1 MWRETAPKMVEMY
14 ENQLNEI
21 IEANISKNIVVEDMS
36 QWEPIDSE
44 WRKRSVINGCLWPES
59 KGYDPFKHQY
69 ESWNTLLK
77 DGRSDRGKS
86 MVVTTGTGSGKTEC
100 FMIPLIHDLAFGQD
114 KDREQGVEA
123 IFLYPLNALMENQ
136 KDRISEYIG
145 YSQNGGGRNVTF
157 AVYNG
162 TTPETNADGDRLK
175 KYEVGDRTTI
185 RREKP
190 NILLTNPSML
200 EYMLLREKDSVL
212 FSKSLK
218 WIVIDETHTF
228 KGSAGAEL
236 ALLLRRVLD
245 ACGKK
250 PNEIRFATSSATIG
264 NSDDAL
270 KQFITDITGQS
281 DVEIIKGV
289 RTTPKVLGQKEANLL
304 HSKNFVLLDEL
315 IPGGVIEEKLEKIN
329 SWADDGL
336 KVRLHY
342 YIKSL
347 NQGLYVDLEGGTTP
361 DGKFK
366 LLTKIPLSDDGN
378 ASSSVLNAH
387 YCTKCGAVLGRG
399 VVEDDGTIH
408 RDIRQ
413 LAQLDSDSFAEYE
426 DDDSD
431 NTDASVVVEET
442 NKLYVGVATAAC
454 LGLCVNIENG
464 KLHEQREG
472 KYTLS
477 KVSLKKDGAEEECPC
492 CGAKGAGGQ
501 SPIRSFHM
509 SSDFLGRLIAPML
522 LQQSTEHK
530 NAAADPNLP
539 SEGRKFITF
548 VDSRQSAAHNTL
560 MQNLETEDVWV
571 TSVLY
576 RELFKRLPLTQ
587 TQKDALQAE
596 ALLALKNGDNKRA
609 SELLNLINANDDGK
623 HYITWQEAIDA
634 LLRDSNCESMFLAF
648 AVKEDE
654 DYQVSL
660 NKYALSALYRVMYK
674 RPGGGKNSPENWGLI
689 VTDYPQLR
697 EKINATDLPAA
708 VVDFNELLDV
718 DSRLTR
724 EDWYNY
730 IKFYID
736 YYIRTNEKMYFKLYV
751 GGDRPENTGWRD
763 VDIKSIRSYRTEDQ
777 SRRPIET
784 PRLGDNR
791 WTLLL
796 CRLLGKNA
804 VKELT
809 PREQSVIQSVI
820 NTMEEI
826 LGDGNNGCGIISTS
840 ESISWR
846 WNNGERTFE
855 EWKADKGDNDQE
867 LKYMNLSRISFKLYD
882 QNLWFDPIVRIPL
895 DITFKGYSPYKN
907 CDTNRYDV
915 RCEELTWSHFDCEYD
930 GDVREWF
937 EQNRSRILH
946 KWTGKLERIL
956 DYIRSKKNTI
966 YIQAEHTAQVPR
978 SVIEKKTQ
986 NFIDG
991 KLNIMACSTTMEMGV
1006 DIGDLDL
1013 VVMNN
1018 VPPYPA
1024 NYKQRAG
1031 RAGRAKQNKSAC
1043 ITFCGSDAIGTAVM
1057 TNPMGE
1063 IINRE
1068 VLPPKVDLLKAAR
1081 QMVQRHINSLLL
1093 REFVMH
1099 YGGLAIG
1106 CEGEDDRGSR
1116 ICDFFSAYV
1125 RNSVRNTNNRDRSTY
1140 GCVEL
1145 AGQREFPGSYQS
1157 IVTADV
1163 HNDSIFRRFCA
1174 FLDWLQST
1182 TLDDALSQRFNR
1194 TAIIAAVTGLKRG
1207 TIVERESES
1216 SLIDGTKRAIISI
1229 AEDINTELEA
1239 IKSVWN
1245 DHLHLRNNHPWNK
1258 GIKYYWN
1265 FVDILGANL
1274 MNYLS
1279 NHQFTPNANMP
1290 IGIIELLIDE
1300 SNSVW
1305 KKTENPTRDLRTAL
1319 SEYTP
1324 GKRISSNG
1332 RVYLI
1337 GGIRR
1342 NKTRPIQDIRKCN
1355 NGHTWTTGYKCPY
1368 CNEDPVEWA
1377 NFGYKMGLIT
1387 PTGYYV
1393 SDVSRKTRKEFTP
1406 TNIGVQLIGA
1416 GDWRENDSHKLI
1428 MWRTNE
1434 DETNSQ
1440 ILYFD
1445 MGQHGYGYL
1454 ICGECGYA
1462 VPAPRKF
1469 DRNRDE
1475 DEIIRLMYY
1484 EKTDRD
1490 SGNTQWVHNFRGE
1503 CKAEGDDLL
1512 GNIWANIVLGGTIQ
1526 TDYCE
1531 LALFD
1536 PKILPLTQMQATEQT
1551 RKIGN
1556 TLGILLCSGLA
1567 KRLGCDRGELDFVT
1581 RDQNGKLS
1589 ICIFDVAKGGSGRSK
1604 QLPQI
1609 VLNLLDEAREKLNG
1623 LTSIDQI
1630 LDRESMRYI
1639 DFVDV
1644 KATKEWLDEEFRH
1657 RVIKPDGI
1665 PAEAQ
1670 LSSYYDI
1677 ENDVIDNRTS
1687 GEVEI
1692 YVDGSNIDMW
1702 NYRAQYDADWKSS
1715 RGEISRTGSNH
1726 HKLIVLNG
1734 KDIVAVEHKH
1744 LLTQMRDWAVLYRAP
1759 WQDNKM
1765 IPIARVNDRLY
1776 VTSNSNYARLDEN
1789 WGGADVWV
1797 LPSAKYPIDFSEWT
1811 PIDDSDIS
1819 DGPIEIRDGIAMC
1832 SDALYDTLL
1841 KYSNNDGECIKRFV
1855 EVARGTRL
1863 EIEYTDKY
1871 LTSQLG
1877 MNILGQFI
1885 SRIISE
1891 VGCGDNY
1898 SIVVTVL
1905 TDRSRDDMTVTVD
1918 DVNRKLWSHI
1928 VSYDKKSYLSSLLAK
1943 RFGGNFCVQ
1952 GICRHENMPHYRRL
1966 KVSSSNGAV
1975 LYIMPDGGLEF
1986 GWKFDKYESR
1996 NNDIKVSNCDM
2007 NTKVWVYADATGGIL
2022 YHTAL
2027 KLSKK

>member
-1 MWRETAPKMVEMY
+1 MWKETAPKMVEMY
-14 ENQLNEI
+14 EEQLNEI

-44 WRKRSVINGCLWPES
+44 WRHRNVINGCLWPVS
-59 KGYDPFKHQY
+59 KGFNPFKHQY
-69 ESWNTLLK
+69 ECWNTLLK
-77 DGRSDRGKS
+77 NGRSEGGKS
-86 MVVTTGTGSGKTEC
+86 IVVTTGTGSGKTEC

-114 KDREQGVEA
+114 RNREQGVEA

-145 YSQNGGGRNVTF
+145 YSQDGRGRGVTF

-162 TTPETNADGDRLK
+162 ATPETDEAVVGLK

-185 RREKP
+185 RSKKP

-200 EYMLLREKDSVL
+200 EYMLLRGKDSVL

-236 ALLLRRVLD
+236 ALLLRRVLN
-245 ACGKK
+245 ACGKT
-250 PNEIRFATSSATIG
+250 PDEIRFATSSATIG
-264 NSDDAL
+264 NSDDGL

-281 DVEIIKGV
+281 DVKIVKGA
-289 RTTPKVLGQKEANLL
+289 RTIPKVLGREEAELL
-304 HSKNFVLLDEL
+304 HSKNFVSLDEL
-315 IPGGVIEEKLEKIN
+315 IPSGSIEEKLMKVN

-347 NQGLYVDLEGGTTP
+347 NQGLYVDLQGDTTV
-361 DGKFK
+361 DSKFK
-366 LLTKIPLSDDGN
+366 LLTKIPLNNDGN

-387 YCTKCGAVLGRG
+387 YCAKCGAVLGRG

-408 RDIRQ
+408 RDVRQ
-413 LAQLDSDSFAEYE
+413 LAQLDSDSFTEYDE
-426 DDDSD
+426 DEDHD
-431 NTDASVVVEET
+431 NDGASVETEET
-442 NKLYVGVATAAC
+442 NKLYVGVATISC
-454 LGLCVNIENG
+454 SGTCVNIENG
-464 KLHEQREG
+464 KLQVEREG
-472 KYTLS
+472 KYTSS
-477 KVSLKKDGAEEECPC
+477 KVSRKRDGAEEECPC
-492 CGAKGAGGQ
+492 CGSKGAGAQ

-530 NAAADPNLP
+530 NAKCDANLP

-548 VDSRQSAAHNTL
+548 VDSRQGAAHNTL

-576 RELFKRLPLTQ
+576 REIFKKLPMTQEQIGALT
-587 TQKDALQAE
+587 AE
-596 ALLALKNGDNKRA
+596 VTLAMKNSDFARANK
-609 SELLNLINANDDGK
+609 LIMQLNANNEGN
-623 HYITWQEAIDA
+623 HYITWQEAIEA
-634 LLRDSNCESMFLAF
+634 LLRDTNCESMFLAF
-648 AVKEDE
+648 AAKEDV

-674 RPGGGKNSPENWGLI
+674 RPGRGKNSPENWGLI
-689 VTDYPQLR
+689 ATDYPQLR
-697 EKINATDLPAA
+697 EKIDAVELPGA
-708 VVDFNELLDV
+708 VEDFNELVGPDL
-718 DSRLTR
+718 RLCKK
-724 EDWYNY
+724 DWYNY

-751 GGDRPENTGWRD
+751 GGNRPENSGWRD

-777 SRRPIET
+777 SRRPIEK
-784 PRLGDNR
+784 PGLGDNR

-804 VKELT
+804 VKELST
-809 PREQSVIQSVI
+809 REKDIIGRIIDAMFDV
-820 NTMEEI
+820 
-826 LGDGNNGCGIISTS
+826 LGDGNDGCGIISTS
-840 ESISWR
+840 ESISWK
-846 WNNGERTFE
+846 WENGEKKF
-855 EWKADKGDNDQE
+855 DKWQEDEGDNNQK
-867 LKYMNLSRISFKLYD
+867 LKYMNLSCISFKLYD
-882 QNLWFDPIVRIPL
+882 QKLWFDPIVKIPL
-895 DITFKGYSPYKN
+895 DITFKGYSPYRN

-915 RCEELTWSHFDCEYD
+915 RCEELDWSHFDIEYD

-937 EQNRSRILH
+937 EQHRDSILH

-956 DYIRSKKNTI
+956 DYIRSKRNTI

-1031 RAGRAKQNKSAC
+1031 RAGRAQQNKSAC
-1043 ITFCGSDAIGTAVM
+1043 VTICGSDAIGAAVM
-1057 TNPMGE
+1057 ANPMGE

-1081 QMVQRHINSLLL
+1081 QLVQRHINSLLL
-1093 REFVMH
+1093 RAFVMY

-1106 CEGEDDRGSR
+1106 CDGEDDRGSR
-1116 ICDFFSAYV
+1116 ICDFFSGYV
-1125 RNSVRNTNNRDRSTY
+1125 RNSVRNTNNKKYY

-1145 AGQREFPGSYQS
+1145 AGQREFPGSYKS
-1157 IVTADV
+1157 IVKAGIHD
-1163 HNDSIFRRFCA
+1163 DSIYRKFCA
-1174 FLDWLQST
+1174 FLDWLQGT
-1182 TLDDALSQRFNR
+1182 TLDDDLSNKFNR
-1194 TAIIAAVTGLKRG
+1194 TAIIAAVAEIKRG
-1207 TIVERESES
+1207 TIVDRESER

-1229 AEDINTELEA
+1229 AKDIDIELGA
-1239 IKSVWN
+1239 IKDVW
-1245 DHLHLRNNHPWNK
+1245 DDQLHLKNNHPCAR
-1258 GIKYYWN
+1258 GVRLYWS

-1274 MNYLS
+1274 MSYLS

-1290 IGIIELLIDE
+1290 VGIIEMLVDDCK
-1300 SNSVW
+1300 SVW

-1324 GKRISSNG
+1324 GKRVSSNG
-1332 RVYLI
+1332 RTYLI

-1342 NKTRPIQDIRKCN
+1342 NRLRPIQYIKKCK
-1355 NGHTWTTGYKCPY
+1355 NGHTWTTGHICPKC
-1368 CNEDPVEWA
+1368 NGSSVEWV
-1377 NFGYKMGLIT
+1377 NFGYEMGLVT

-1393 SDVSRKTRKEFTP
+1393 SDMSRKTRKEFTP

-1416 GDWRENDSHKLI
+1416 GDWRENESHKLI
-1428 MWRTNE
+1428 TWRTNE

-1445 MGQHGYGYL
+1445 MGQYGYGYL
-1454 ICGECGYA
+1454 ICDECGYA
-1462 VPAPRKF
+1462 IPAPRKF

-1475 DEIIRLMYY
+1475 DEIAQLMYY
-1484 EKTDRD
+1484 EKIDRK
-1490 SGNTQWVHNFRGE
+1490 SGNAKWVHDYRFE
-1503 CKAEGDDLL
+1503 CKADMDSLI
-1512 GNIWANIVLGGTIQ
+1512 GNIRTNIVLGGTIQ

-1536 PKILPLTQMQATEQT
+1536 PKDMQLGQMQATEQT

-1556 TLGILLCSGLA
+1556 TLGVLLCSSLSR
-1567 KRLGCDRGELDFVT
+1567 RLGCDRGELDFVT

-1604 QLPQI
+1604 QLPQM
-1609 VLNLLDEAREKLNG
+1609 LLQLLDETRGKLG
-1623 LTSIDQI
+1623 DLTSVDQI
-1630 LDRESMRYI
+1630 LDRESMRYV
-1639 DFVDV
+1639 DFVDI
-1644 KATKEWLDEEFRH
+1644 KATKEWLEEEYRH
-1657 RVIKPDGI
+1657 RVKKPEGI
-1665 PAEAQ
+1665 PASAQ

-1677 ENDVIDNRTS
+1677 ENDVVSNRRS

-1692 YVDGSNIDMW
+1692 YVDGANIDMW
-1702 NYRAQYDADWKSS
+1702 NYRSQDGVDWKSS

-1726 HKLIVLNG
+1726 HKLVVLNG
-1734 KDIVAVEHKH
+1734 GDVVAVEHKH
-1744 LLTQMRDWAVLYRAP
+1744 LLNQMADWAVLCRAT
-1759 WQDNKM
+1759 WSDTKM
-1765 IPIARVNDRLY
+1765 IPIARVNGRLY
-1776 VTSNSNYARLDEN
+1776 VTSNINCARLDEN

-1797 LPSAKYPIDFSEWT
+1797 LPSDQYPINISKWN
-1811 PIDDSDIS
+1811 PNDDSDMS
-1819 DGPIEIRDGIAMC
+1819 DGPIEISDGIKMS
-1832 SDALYDTLL
+1832 SDALYDMLIEC
-1841 KYSNNDGECIKRFV
+1841 SNKNGECLKRFV
-1855 EVARGTRL
+1855 EVAHGAGL
-1863 EIEYTDKY
+1863 KFEYTDKY

-1877 MNILGQFI
+1877 MIITGQFI
-1885 SRIISE
+1885 SRMIAE
-1891 VGCGDNY
+1891 VGCGDDY
-1898 SIVVTVL
+1898 FIEMQILADS
-1905 TDRSRDDMTVTVD
+1905 SKDDKAVNVD
-1918 DVNRKLWSHI
+1918 ADYRNLWSSI
-1928 VSYDKKSYLSSLLAK
+1928 MSSEKKSFLSSILTK
-1943 RFGGNFCVQ
+1943 RFRGKFH
-1952 GICRHENMPHYRRL
+1952 IKDIFRHKDMPHYRRL
-1966 KVSSSNGAV
+1966 KVTSSNGAV
-1975 LYIMPDGGLEF
+1975 LYIMPDGGFEF
-1986 GWKFDKYESR
+1986 GWRYNKYEKK
-1996 NNDIKVSNCDM
+1996 NNDLTVKNSDID
-2007 NTKVWVYADATGGIL
+2007 THIWVYASATGGIL
-2022 YHTAL
+2022 FHTAL
-2027 KLSKK
+2027 KLIKK